1 MNVQSRYEKY
11 RWKQNIL
18 FNNLKPHTVGKVYK
32 TMKTITIIPREL
44 NLSDRESKLYID
56 ILDSLGIKYSVRESK
71 KDPIPVSMYEISCKT
86 IGRTSNVLKNWI
98 DLTMSAKEFVESYS
112 RVQFLMRRN
121 SGQVS
126 LMSLVAV
133 LEKYG
138 YKW

>member
-1 MNVQSRYEKY
+1 
-11 RWKQNIL
+11 
-18 FNNLKPHTVGKVYK
+18 
-32 TMKTITIIPREL
+32 MKTIHIISREL
-44 NLSDRESKLYID
+44 HLSDREAELYTD
-56 ILDSLGIKYSVRESK
+56 ILASLGIKYSVRDVK

-86 IGRTSNVLKNWI
+86 MGRTSNILKDWI
-98 DLTMSAKEFVESYS
+98 DLTMSAKDFVESYS
-112 RVQFLMRRN
+112 RLHFLKRRN